1 MLCVGWIVHTRSLI
15 AHMNDHPHMDLTDKP
30 RKIKAKRG
38 SSTFSSLRRSVGDRF
53 PLSWLPPATGPV
65 LRELSVVWPSS
76 ICRKVMGDGVRQ
88 TMKRKGPPHFVKGP
102 YACYRLT
109 IDCFC
114 ALSVER
120 GAGEKSSDPE
130 KPDFALGSSSWGSA
144 GSAFDEDSGGAE
156 LVDEGVAILFVRSK
170 VQDEIAQQKTSKWKD
185 CETNRSKSSTPIRST
200 WFSESITAGRQSIQ
214 QSSWRSSWRSWSW
227 WRCRPS
233 FAMME
238 SCSCK
243 PDSIQETR
251 NCNFVAMIAIE
262 FKTDQQQTF
271 KFKDQFA
278 WTWLGLRSNSDQRYY
293 KVIG

>member
-1 MLCVGWIVHTRSLI
+1 MPTPIKLTGIQGDTEKGLRTFPELPLSLPPTRLFSACSTHVSACCHSECCVKKQADLCIHAGLR

-30 RKIKAKRG
+30 RKMKAKRG

-53 PLSWLPPATGPV
+53 PLSWLPPATGPL

-130 KPDFALGSSSWGSA
+130 KHDFASGSSSWGSA

-156 LVDEGVAILFVRSK
+156 LVDEGVAILFVRSE

-185 CETNRSKSSTPIRST
+185 CETIS
-200 WFSESITAGRQSIQ
+200 
-214 QSSWRSSWRSWSW
+214 
-227 WRCRPS
+227 
-233 FAMME
+233 
-238 SCSCK
+238 
-243 PDSIQETR
+243 
-251 NCNFVAMIAIE
+251 
-262 FKTDQQQTF
+262 
-271 KFKDQFA
+271 
-278 WTWLGLRSNSDQRYY
+278 L
-293 KVIG
+293 KVINSNPIHLVFRIDHGRTTKHSTK